1 MTDVPIQ
8 LFVAAFKGEGDAD
21 QALKELKAAKRGRVI
36 GIQNA
41 AVLRR
46 DQKGKLHIKETGDWG
61 GGKGAVAGAAVGVAV
76 GLLTGGTGLLLGAAA
91 AAIGGVAAKLRDS
104 GFSDARLKA
113 LGASLQPGTSAIV
126 AVIEHTWVAEMEEE
140 MAEVGA
146 DVFTVAI
153 ADDIAA
159 QLEAGREVAYTALAG
174 QEGIA
179 MGRLSVGEED
189 VEAGVVVISG

>member
-8 LFVAAFKGEGDAD
+8 LLVAAFEGEREAEEVLKG
-21 QALKELKAAKRGRVI
+21 LKAARKKRVI
-36 GIQNA
+36 GIQDA

-61 GGKGAVAGAAVGVAV
+61 GGKGAAAGAAVGVTV
-76 GLLTGGTGLLLGAAA
+76 GILTGGAGLLLGAAA
-91 AAIGGVAAKLRDS
+91 AAIGGLAAKLRDS

-113 LGASLQPGTSAIV
+113 LGASLKPGTSAIV
-126 AVIEHTWVAEMEEE
+126 AVIEHTWVDEMEQE

-146 DVFTVAI
+146 DVFTAVI

-159 QLEAGREVAYTALAG
+159 QLEAGREVAYTALGG

-189 VEAGVVVISG
+189 IEAGAVVIAA